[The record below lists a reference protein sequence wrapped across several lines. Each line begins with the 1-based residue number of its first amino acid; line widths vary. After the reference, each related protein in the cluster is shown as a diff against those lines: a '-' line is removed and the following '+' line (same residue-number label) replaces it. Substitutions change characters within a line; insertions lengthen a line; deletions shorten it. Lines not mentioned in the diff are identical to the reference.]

1 LSIFNWFKGKNKSS
15 TEKGV
20 QAFKKKYE
28 SFKKLLDANN
38 DTLELMA
45 RLESVSEGDFI
56 FDMQFIRSRSNAILS
71 KVAIIVEELNSLGDN
86 HYTAINEIYE
96 SLKDKISFEI
106 AAPLP
111 ADNIYLVLPLSQID
125 RRFLHQ
131 VCGKNA
137 NLGEIKNRLGL
148 PAPEGFVITN
158 KAYHLILSENSLEDR
173 IRIFLENIN
182 PDNIDSLADQSKEI
196 QTAIRQA
203 VIPAKLQE
211 EVAWHYKNLSET
223 LGYQPSLALRS
234 SGAYEDQEFSF
245 AGQFLTKLNIPF
257 SEFCPAYLEV
267 LASQFNSRA
276 LVYLCQKKLI
286 HREQAMSV
294 GCLAMVPAVASG
306 VLFTTDPMGRQNDV
320 MLLDAVWGL
329 GPALVD
335 GTVTPDQFVLA
346 KKPEIHLIE
355 QHLSAKTV
363 LLEGQ
368 TTSSGLTTVIVD
380 GEKRNQPALTKE
392 QILTLGR
399 YGIQLEDYFGD
410 PQDIEFAI
418 DPQGKLF
425 LMQSRP
431 LTIQTTQLE
440 ETKSLIS
447 KEQEGM
453 LINGGTV
460 ACFGVA
466 AGPVYVIR
474 RDEDLAN
481 FPEGSI
487 LVARHTSARYG
498 MVLHK
503 ARGMVIDIGSATSHL
518 AILAREF
525 KVPALV
531 DTVIATKILQPGQII
546 TVDATR
552 MRVYQGEMIELLY
565 KTQKKLAPAI
575 IETPI
580 YTKLRRVLRWIT
592 PLNLVD
598 PKLSDLTPEN
608 CKTLHDIIR
617 FSHQLGIKEMF
628 DLAEKATQQD
638 VHSVR
643 LKTHI
648 PFNLHIIDLGG
659 GIEAS
664 RRVKFVSP
672 EVITSIP
679 LLALWKGI
687 SHPDISWA
695 GPIPIDMKGLYS
707 VVSRSLTATADH
719 SDFWSRTFAIISHNY
734 LNYSSRLGYHFATI
748 DAYVGDT
755 RNDNYIT
762 FRFKGGAAD
771 EVRRGRRVRFLG
783 AVLEKLDFEVE
794 VTGDLVVGR
803 LWKYPRE
810 LLEQKLDLL
819 GRLMGCARQRD
830 MLMADDTIVDWYTA
844 AFLAGN
850 YKFEGD
856 PAQNLMDLN
865 QSNQI
870 S

>member
-1 LSIFNWFKGKNKSS
+1 MGIFNWFKGKKKAGP
-15 TEKGV
+15 EKGMEV
-20 QAFKKKYE
+20 FKKKYE

-45 RLESVSEGDFI
+45 RLESVAEGDFI
-56 FDMQFIRSRSNAILS
+56 FDMQFIRSRSTAILN
-71 KVAIIVEELNSLGDN
+71 KVGIIVEELNLLGDN
-86 HYTAINEIYE
+86 RYEAINGIYE
-96 SLKDKISFEI
+96 GLHDKVTHEI
-106 AAPLP
+106 AAAMP
-111 ADNIYLVLPLSQID
+111 ADIVPLVLPLSQID
-125 RRFLHQ
+125 RRYLHQ
-131 VCGKNA
+131 VGGKNA
-137 NLGEIKNRLGL
+137 NLGEMKNRLGL
-148 PAPEGFVITN
+148 PTPDGFVITN
-158 KAYHLILSENSLEDR
+158 EAYRLVVAENLLADR
-173 IRIFLENIN
+173 IRTLFQDLNS
-182 PDNIDSLADQSKEI
+182 DNFDTLAARSEEI
-196 QTAIRQA
+196 KAAICRA
-203 VIPAKLQE
+203 EIPAKLRE
-211 EVAWHYKNLSET
+211 EVAWHYQKLADT
-223 LGYQPSLALRS
+223 LGFQPTLALRS
-234 SGAYEDQEFSF
+234 SGIYEDQEFSF
-245 AGQFLTKLNIPF
+245 AGQFLTKLNVPF
-257 SEFCPAYLEV
+257 PEFFQAYLEV
-267 LASQFNSRA
+267 LASQFNRRA
-276 LVYLCQKKLI
+276 LVYLCQKRLV

-306 VLFTTDPMGRQNDV
+306 VLFTVDPIGRQDNV
-320 MLLDAVWGL
+320 MLLDASWGL
-329 GPALVD
+329 GPAVVD

-346 KKPEIHLIE
+346 KKPEISLLE
-355 QHLSAKTV
+355 ERLSDKAI
-363 LLEGQ
+363 LLEGPA
-368 TTSSGLTTVIVD
+368 TSPGLTTVSVTQ
-380 GEKRNQPALTKE
+380 EKRMQPALTQE
-392 QILTLGR
+392 QLLTLGR
-399 YGIQLEDYFGD
+399 YGSELEDYFGD
-410 PQDIEFAI
+410 PQDIEFAV
-418 DPQGKLF
+418 DPQGKVL
-425 LMQSRP
+425 LMQTRP
-431 LTIQTTQLE
+431 LTVQAPHRDEARQSPLADQQVV
-440 ETKSLIS
+440 LIDH
-447 KEQEGM
+447 
-453 LINGGTV
+453 GTV

-466 AGPVYVIR
+466 AGPVFIVR
-474 RDEDLAN
+474 SDADLAE

-503 ARGMVIDIGSATSHL
+503 AQGMVIDIGSATSHL

-531 DTVIATKILQPGQII
+531 DTGSATKVLQPGQII
-546 TVDATR
+546 TVDATH
-552 MRVYQGEMIELLY
+552 MLVYQGEVTELLN
-565 KTQKKLAPAI
+565 KTRKKQASPI
-575 IETPI
+575 VETPI
-580 YTKLRRVLRWIT
+580 YAKLRRVLRWIT

-608 CKTLHDIIR
+608 CKTLHDITR
-617 FSHQLGIKEMF
+617 FGHQLGIKEMF
-628 DLAEKATQQD
+628 DLAEKASQHE

-643 LKTHI
+643 LKTPI

-664 RRVKFVSP
+664 PRAKFVP
-672 EVITSIP
+672 PDAITSIP
-679 LLALWKGI
+679 MLALWKGI

-810 LLEQKLDLL
+810 LLEEKLDLL

-830 MLMADDTIVDWYTA
+830 MLMADDAIVDWYAA
-844 AFLAGN
+844 AFLSGN
-850 YKFEGD
+850 YKFEGEPTHNLEALGQGQ
-856 PAQNLMDLN
+856 PA
-865 QSNQI
+865 
-870 S
+870 